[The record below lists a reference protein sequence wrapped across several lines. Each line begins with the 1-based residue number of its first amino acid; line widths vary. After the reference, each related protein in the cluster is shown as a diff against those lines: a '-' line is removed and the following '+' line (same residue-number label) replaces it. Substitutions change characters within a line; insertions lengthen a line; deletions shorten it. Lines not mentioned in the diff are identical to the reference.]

1 MVKWRTPAAAIDWLT
16 AKHFQP
22 YASPSF
28 ELSSKALRLLIKVAR
43 ANVPDTCL
51 PVNSGGGPTPRILI
65 LGLF

>member
-43 ANVPDTCL
+43 ANVPDTFY
-51 PVNSGGGPTPRILI
+51 R
-65 LGLF
+65 